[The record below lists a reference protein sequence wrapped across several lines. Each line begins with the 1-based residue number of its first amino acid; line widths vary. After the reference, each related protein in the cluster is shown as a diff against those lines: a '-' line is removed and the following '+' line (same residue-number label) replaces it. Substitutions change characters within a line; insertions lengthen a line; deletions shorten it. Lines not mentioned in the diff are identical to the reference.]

1 MSVLWTNNNYDVLLA
16 AVVQMYVA
24 TAFPVASSPFLH
36 FLFGP
41 ISSKCSFS
49 TPDFQ
54 TTRPKRQNK
63 LTVRLFLLDGREGCE
78 LGLSFFN
85 LLCKDELKKSGKARV
100 TSSKISTRNHCK
112 MTDKAATIRQA
123 TLFPLP
129 PTSKPT
135 PFQSTEDQSK

>member
-1 MSVLWTNNNYDVLLA
+1 
-16 AVVQMYVA
+16 MYVA

-78 LGLSFFN
+78 LGLSFFD

-100 TSSKISTRNHCK
+100 DHGFKN
-112 MTDKAATIRQA
+112 
-123 TLFPLP
+123 
-129 PTSKPT
+129 
-135 PFQSTEDQSK
+135 